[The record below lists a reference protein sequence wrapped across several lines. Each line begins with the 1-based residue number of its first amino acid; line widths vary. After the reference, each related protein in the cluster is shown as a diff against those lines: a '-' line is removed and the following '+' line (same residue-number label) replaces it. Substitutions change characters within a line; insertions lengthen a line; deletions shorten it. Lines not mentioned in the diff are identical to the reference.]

1 MDRQSTAHLLL
12 STIDRGLGRAI
23 GAIDRVAEIVASTA
37 LVVVVLINA
46 LEIMSRTL
54 LNDSQTWVYEINLLL
69 ANWIYFI
76 GIVLVYYKKQDIVI
90 DILFDFLGSRVQRF
104 YLIFLNIVLMGVL
117 AVLVFYGWRLVGV
130 QSRTAT
136 LDLHIPNHLFSLP
149 VVIGAIAMFLIV
161 LGQSTTL
168 ALGGESKDAPER

>member
-1 MDRQSTAHLLL
+1 MDRQTTAHLLL

-23 GAIDRVAEIVASTA
+23 GAIDRAAEIVTSTA
-37 LVVVVLINA
+37 LVAVVLINA
-46 LEIMSRTL
+46 LEIFSRTL
-54 LNDSQTWVYEINLLL
+54 LNDSQTWIYEINLLL

-90 DILFDFLGSRVQRF
+90 DILLNFLGTHVQRY
-104 YLIFLNIVLMGVL
+104 YLIFVNIALMGIL
-117 AVLVFYGWRLVGV
+117 AVLVFYGWRLIAV

-136 LDLHIPNHLFSLP
+136 LNLHIPNHLFSLP

-168 ALGGESKDAPER
+168 ALGGASKDASER